1 MLKYYVF
8 VVYYMFEELN
18 KILDAID
25 KHLPA
30 LPTPTD
36 FDFKEF
42 EREWTG
48 TTIEDQDDLR

>member
-1 MLKYYVF
+1 
-8 VVYYMFEELN
+8 MFEELN

-36 FDFKEF
+36 FDFTEF

-48 TTIEDQDDLR
+48 KTIEDQDDLR

>member
-1 MLKYYVF
+1 
-8 VVYYMFEELN
+8 MFEELN

-42 EREWTG
+42 ERGLVKQSKIKT
-48 TTIEDQDDLR
+48 